1 MALAREHCEACTG
14 ATPTVTGAE
23 LEALRAEL
31 SPAWEVRSDRLFRH
45 LAFKD
50 FAGAFSAATHV
61 GLIAEAEGHHPDL
74 CLGWGRLD
82 IELTTHAVKG
92 LTRNDFI
99 LAARID
105 AALGRQ

>member
-14 ATPTVTGAE
+14 ATPTVAAAE
-23 LEALRAEL
+23 LDALCAEL
-31 SPAWEVRSDRLFRH
+31 SSAWEVRGDRLFRQ

-61 GLIAEAEGHHPDL
+61 GLIAESEGHHPDL
-74 CLGWGRLD
+74 GIGWGRLD

-105 AALGRQ
+105 AALGQE